1 LLSVQQ
7 VVIQDKHSFEVYG
20 YDLLFDSDL
29 KPWLIEVN
37 ASPSLTGDV
46 ASDYDMKKNVLQDT
60 FDVLDIEGNGTSD
73 GVDKVGGYDLIWH
86 NGPVQSEQRCVHPHA
101 MHHTPCTTRHAP
113 HAMHHTPCTTRH
125 VTKLYSGYRACV
137 TTLQNLLLHLLGLP
151 QRWDIEK
158 PGACPTKEAIDCR
171 YDGKGWRGSS
181 AVNAGRYF
189 LHLKIWQ
196 GRPHEDTSPAGSAFR
211 QFIPARAK
219 C

>member
-113 HAMHHTPCTTRH
+113 HAMHHTPCDQAIFWLSCVCDHSPEPPTPPSWAATT
-125 VTKLYSGYRACV
+125 LGYRK
-137 TTLQNLLLHLLGLP
+137 TRSLSNERSDRLQVRREGL
-151 QRWDIEK
+151 
-158 PGACPTKEAIDCR
+158 A
-171 YDGKGWRGSS
+171 GK
-181 AVNAGRYF
+181 
-189 LHLKIWQ
+189 
-196 GRPHEDTSPAGSAFR
+196 
-211 QFIPARAK
+211 
-219 C
+219 